1 MAHASTSQPYATAA
15 SRTPIPRV
23 GISLQNIVIG
33 ASIIATLGIWGAAGW
48 AWLGEHSSIP
58 PPAIA
63 RMHKAAETDIASDR
77 RGKLSPPASF
87 VVLPFANESKDADQ
101 EYLAEA
107 ITSGLI
113 SDLTRVSGSFVIARD
128 TAFSYRETAFD
139 AARIG
144 RELGVRYILEGGVQR
159 AGDRVE
165 LAFRLIDGG
174 TGMPAWVDR
183 LEIPRANLIE
193 APAELT
199 NRLARALNLE
209 VANPPERGSAADPQ
223 ARDLIMRGWG
233 WCYRPYSTAT
243 WQEAQKAFEGA
254 LKLDRQSIDARIGLA
269 TVLGGRSAE
278 GWSSSTQLDPARAEQ
293 LLREVL
299 DQDADRAEAHFAM
312 GVLRQMQNR
321 LSEAQTQYEATISL
335 DPNQAR
341 AYLHLGQ
348 TLMFL
353 GHPDAAIPDLERAM
367 RLSPRDPN
375 MATLQWAL
383 GTSHLLLGQV
393 DEAIHWLQQAGDA
406 NPRLWFPQLYLA
418 GALGLRGDLDAA
430 KAALAQ
436 SIRLNPAINSLSRM
450 RQQNAWITT
459 PQHWA
464 LQEATLNVG
473 LRRAGWESGEISIR
487 RASR

>member
-1 MAHASTSQPYATAA
+1 
-15 SRTPIPRV
+15 
-23 GISLQNIVIG
+23 
-33 ASIIATLGIWGAAGW
+33 
-48 AWLGEHSSIP
+48 
-58 PPAIA
+58 
-63 RMHKAAETDIASDR
+63 
-77 RGKLSPPASF
+77 
-87 VVLPFANESKDADQ
+87 
-101 EYLAEA
+101 
-107 ITSGLI
+107 
-113 SDLTRVSGSFVIARD
+113 
-128 TAFSYRETAFD
+128 
-139 AARIG
+139 
-144 RELGVRYILEGGVQR
+144 
-159 AGDRVE
+159 
-165 LAFRLIDGG
+165 
-174 TGMPAWVDR
+174 
-183 LEIPRANLIE
+183 
-193 APAELT
+193 
-199 NRLARALNLE
+199 
-209 VANPPERGSAADPQ
+209 
-223 ARDLIMRGWG
+223 
-233 WCYRPYSTAT
+233 
-243 WQEAQKAFEGA
+243 
-254 LKLDRQSIDARIGLA
+254 LA